1 MQPIHWF
8 PGHMA
13 KARREITESLSKV
26 DAVVEVLDA
35 RLPNAS
41 SNPMVRELIERK
53 PKTVVLTRI
62 DLADPSATKQWEDSF
77 RSEGHQVVLVDARTG
92 SGVHHVL
99 PALETVAADK
109 RERDAKR
116 GIRPR
121 PLKVM
126 VVGIPNVGKSSL
138 INRLAGRAATK
149 IGDRPGITK
158 MQQWIRLGQVE
169 LLDTPGVLWPKLDE
183 EHAAFSLAITGAIKS
198 EILDKESL
206 CTYFI
211 VWCSNHYPDVLA
223 KRYDV
228 PVMQPRA
235 WTDVADAW
243 EDVEPVLDAIAR
255 KRGLVKPGGRTDTE
269 RAAELVLRELQT
281 GKLGRMSLEWPS
293 GKLSE
298 GTAESDVSPEE
309 S

>member
-13 KARREITESLSKV
+13 KARREMTEALGRV

-35 RLPNAS
+35 RIPNAS
-41 SNPMVRELIERK
+41 SNPMLRDIIQKK
-53 PKTVVLTRI
+53 PKLVVLTRV
-62 DLADPSATKQWEDSF
+62 DLADPAQTSAWETRF
-77 RSEGHQVVLVDARTG
+77 REEGHEVVLVDARTG
-92 SGVHHVL
+92 SGVRNIL
-99 PALETVAADK
+99 PALDRVAAEK
-109 RERDAKR
+109 REKDQKR

-169 LLDTPGVLWPKLDE
+169 LLDTPGVLWPKLDNP
-183 EHAAFSLAITGAIKS
+183 HVAHTLAITGAIKS
-198 EILDKESL
+198 DILDKESL
-206 CTYFI
+206 FAYFS
-211 VWCSNHYPDVLA
+211 VWCSTHYPTLLRD
-223 KRYDV
+223 RYDV
-228 PVMQPRA
+228 PVLPPTP
-235 WTDVADAW
+235 WSDVASVW
-243 EDVEPVLDAIAR
+243 GEVEPLLEAIGK
-255 KRGLVKPGGRTDTE
+255 KRGMVRGGGMVDTE

-281 GKLGRMSLEWPS
+281 GKLGRVTLEWPEEEHLFAS
-293 GKLSE
+293 
-298 GTAESDVSPEE
+298 SDGD
-309 S
+309 